1 MPGTP
6 GTRSGSGILL
16 PYSSFQYQADGEW
29 RNANQQLLQQPAHP
43 IYITNYLAVGKN
55 NGEWKRV
62 THRPPVP
69 TSGILL
75 IILASSLKAMQWRN
89 WITPCP
95 GWARGNGILN
105 TWLPAS
111 TLFQWR
117 WTELRISCLAGRPAP
132 TILLTIWL
140 QAWAMGNGKVAR
152 GSPARFR
159 APGAWYRYIW
169 V

>member
-1 MPGTP
+1 MEKSNAPAP
-6 GTRSGSGILL
+6 GSGVRYTIN
-16 PYSSFQYQADGEW
+16 YFGFQPQG
-29 RNANQQLLQQPAHP
+29 NAMEKLDHA
-43 IYITNYLAVGKN
+43 A
-55 NGEWKRV
+55 
-62 THRPPVP
+62 
-69 TSGILL
+69 
-75 IILASSLKAMQWRN
+75 
-89 WITPCP
+89 P